1 MDVDQLAKR
10 LDWIDE
16 ERRKDKTTI
25 AALQERLLVMEGNI
39 PSLTQQIKDSSSEIT
54 RLTAILSRLDSF
66 ESTLAQTR
74 VEFNRS
80 LESVEKQRTDHEREV
95 EKVRR
100 AELEGVNK
108 AIAEVRKGLDPIPDL
123 RKAVQA
129 RQEEDYRLARLI
141 EETDQK
147 VVDTKRYDEEYKRSL
162 RLIEEGRR
170 QDTKRLTDLQGE
182 VAATRKRVDEQRG
195 KVDITADNLR
205 KVETRISELLA
216 AESER
221 RQSQTAFIE
230 KQTLAQV
237 ERERLW
243 REWQARFEI
252 IEKSAINLDAQ
263 LQSLDAA
270 QRSVKR
276 SQDALD
282 EATQRFDRRI
292 KEITEVQR
300 LAEDRFR
307 QEWVTF
313 KAEDQKRWTNY
324 TLAQEEQQREE
335 SRRFAKVTDRLDT
348 LEDLTQELQDVNHQ
362 ITAETEKRLQGLVV
376 LAHEWAA
383 AYENAFGR
391 TR

>member
-1 MDVDQLAKR
+1 LVVDKLAKR
-10 LDWIDE
+10 LDWIYE